1 MEGIGKEGQVDNAIK
16 QVDNIIERR
25 GECIIGSVM
34 EMFLGCDRK
43 ELADELRA
51 RGYVVRRS
59 CQVKGGYV
67 VYPKRKRANGPW
79 MIIEGVSK

>member
-1 MEGIGKEGQVDNAIK
+1 MNNAIK

-34 EMFLGCDRK
+34 EMFLGCDRN
-43 ELADELRA
+43 ELADELRT
-51 RGYVVRRS
+51 RGYVVRQS
-59 CQVKGGYV
+59 CQVKDGYV

-79 MIIEGVSK
+79 MIIEVVSK

>member
-1 MEGIGKEGQVDNAIK
+1 LEGIGKDGQMDNAIK
-16 QVDNIIERR
+16 QVDNIVKQR
-25 GECIIGSVM
+25 GECIIGGVM

-59 CQVKGGYV
+59 CQVKDGYV
-67 VYPKRKRANGPW
+67 VYPRRTGHIGPH
-79 MIIEGVSK
+79 MIIEVI